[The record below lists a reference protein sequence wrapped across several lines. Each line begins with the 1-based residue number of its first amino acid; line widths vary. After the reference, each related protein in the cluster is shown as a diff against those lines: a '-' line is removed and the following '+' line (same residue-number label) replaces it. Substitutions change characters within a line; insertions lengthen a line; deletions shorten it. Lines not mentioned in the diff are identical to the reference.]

1 MTQETL
7 VFLMLESVVEILLI
21 CQKQALKIGFPA
33 ITSGT
38 MGNEIV
44 LAWLSWVH

>member
-33 ITSGT
+33 ITSDT